1 MAVFSAGA
9 WAAEVEALV
18 TTSCV
23 PGAKSPSSTLPFT
36 RRAASLAT
44 PRQPVLGPTKT
55 RGGVASRDRK
65 YACQRWTIGAV
76 KGLAR

>member
-1 MAVFSAGA
+1 MRSSASAASTALMAVFSAGA
-9 WAAEVEALV
+9 WAAEVDADA

-23 PGAKSPSSTLPFT
+23 PGAKSPSNTLPFT

-44 PRQPVLGPTKT
+44 PRQPVFGPTKT

-65 YACQRWTIGAV
+65 
-76 KGLAR
+76 